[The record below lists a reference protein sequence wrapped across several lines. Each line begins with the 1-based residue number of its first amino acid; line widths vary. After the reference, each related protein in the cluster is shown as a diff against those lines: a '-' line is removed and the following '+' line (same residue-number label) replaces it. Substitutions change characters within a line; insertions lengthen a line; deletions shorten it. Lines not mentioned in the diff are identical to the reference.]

1 MAEAGTRVADKQATG
16 ETRWAIDPAHSAAE
30 FAVKHMMFSTVKGR
44 FSDITGTISVVDAD
58 LSRTSVQVT
67 IGAASI
73 NTHDEKRDAHLRS
86 AEFLDVEQ
94 FPTLMFISTRVEAVG
109 GDRYRVTGDLTI
121 HGVTREVTFDTTLN
135 GEGVNPWGQAVR
147 GYSAEATVNRKDF
160 DLNWNVAL
168 EAGGVLVGENVKLSL
183 DVEATKE
190 S

>member
-1 MAEAGTRVADKQATG
+1 MVEAGTRVAEGATAG
-16 ETRWAIDPAHSAAE
+16 TSRWAIDPTHSAVE

-44 FSDITGTISVVDAD
+44 FADISGTIAVDAAD
-58 LSRTSVQVT
+58 LSRSSVQVT
-67 IGAASI
+67 IGAASVD
-73 NTHDEKRDAHLRS
+73 THDEKRDGHLRS
-86 AEFLDVEQ
+86 AEFFDVEQ
-94 FPTLMFISTRVEAVG
+94 FPTLTFASTRVEAVG
-109 GDRYRVTGDLTI
+109 DDRYRVTGDLTI

-147 GYSAEATVNRKDF
+147 GYSAEVTINRKDF

-190 S
+190 V